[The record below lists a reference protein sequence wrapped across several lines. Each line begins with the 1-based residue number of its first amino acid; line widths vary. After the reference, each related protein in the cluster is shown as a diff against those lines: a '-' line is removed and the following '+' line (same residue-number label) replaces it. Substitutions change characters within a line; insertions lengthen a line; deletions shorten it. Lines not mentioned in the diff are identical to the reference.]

1 MTDEKNCCLE
11 PVLNEQGEVCWL
23 TIRVQKVSTSDT
35 NKPMKELIL
44 ENKPLNEIKI
54 FELQQQGLWK
64 CKKCGAIIQ
73 SIKQEPVECPD
84 CTQHSNFEKLTKS
97 INADLRKLPKWKDIP
112 AQDLNMVNVYENVL
126 SLIKKC
132 IVFTEEI
139 LYKILTLWLISTWKT
154 GYWNTVAFL
163 IFRGEY
169 NTGKTTALDI
179 IRELGY
185 RMIHS
190 AGTTFP
196 AMVRAAH
203 YHNAGLLIDEANDRL
218 NGKTDTGKELLNF
231 VKPSYRK
238 GSKYIVADKDN
249 PEGILCYNN
258 FGFKAFAGEQTFNT
272 ALFSRSIDF
281 LMQEEEPKIP
291 NIKYVQNELD
301 NIQTKLLNYRYKTNN
316 PPDLGIDFCLK
327 GRLREIFES
336 IITTGIHLNIDVEDV
351 IKYATNLKQEKIDD
365 QKGTIEY
372 DVLLAI
378 KQLSCISVQSSV
390 TMSEDAPE
398 HLLYSGIFKQMNP
411 YNESMEKEEKSKK
424 IQRIGYVLRGLHLKT
439 KRMGIGTVLILN
451 DEKNRKRL
459 TYLYKKYQM
468 EDDT

>member
-1 MTDEKNCCLE
+1 MTNEKNCCLE

-23 TIRVQKVSTSDT
+23 TMKIQKVSTSDT
-35 NKPMKELIL
+35 KKPMKKLIL
-44 ENKPLNEIKI
+44 ENKPLKEIKI
-54 FELQQQGLWK
+54 LELQKQGLWK
-64 CKKCGAIIQ
+64 CKKCGATIQ
-73 SIKQEPVECPD
+73 SLNQEPVECPD
-84 CTQHSNFEKLTKS
+84 CKQHSHFEAITKS
-97 INADLRKLPKWKDIP
+97 ILADLWKLPKWKDIP
-112 AQDLNMVNVYENVL
+112 AQDLNMVDVYENTL
-126 SLIKKC
+126 SVIKKC
-132 IVFTEEI
+132 IVFTDEI

-154 GYWNTVAFL
+154 GNWNTVAFL

-169 NTGKTTALDI
+169 NTGKTTAFDI

-185 RMIHS
+185 RIIHA

-196 AMVRAAH
+196 AMVRATH
-203 YHNAGLLIDEANDRL
+203 YHNAGLLIDEASDRL
-218 NGKTDTGKELLNF
+218 DGKTDIGKELLNF

-238 GSKYIVADKDN
+238 GSKYIVADKDS
-249 PEGILCYNN
+249 PEGLLCYNN

-281 LMQEEEPKIP
+281 VMQEEEPEIP

-301 NIQTKLLNYRYKTNN
+301 EIQTKLLNYRYKTDS
-316 PPDLGIDFCLK
+316 PPDLGMDFCLK

-336 IITTGIHLNIDVEDV
+336 IIATGMHINIDVEDI

-365 QKGTIEY
+365 LKGTIEY

-378 KQLSCISVQSSV
+378 KQLSSISVQSPV

-398 HLLYSGIFKQMNP
+398 HLLYSGIFKQMYP
-411 YNESMEKEEKSKK
+411 DNESMERDEKLKK
-424 IQRIGYVLRGLHLKT
+424 TQRIGYVLRGLHLKT

-451 DEKNRKRL
+451 DEKTRKRL

-468 EDDT
+468 GDDT